1 MSTAVKVLAFGAAG
15 YVAYRWLLP
24 QLTSPAPSATPG
36 VTPASSAPSQLDVIY
51 PKMLAAAA
59 AEGVGADGA
68 GLDAWNVY
76 AIRGGAPSPEPA
88 PEDVFGPLSQADRTR
103 KYTAAEFWSKMAP
116 YLKAHMGLTGLG
128 FFGTLCCGGGRS

>member
-1 MSTAVKVLAFGAAG
+1 
-15 YVAYRWLLP
+15 
-24 QLTSPAPSATPG
+24 LTSSVPSTTPG
-36 VTPASSAPSQLDVIY
+36 VTPASSAPSQLDIIY

-68 GLDAWNVY
+68 GVDAWNVY
-76 AIRGGAPSPEPA
+76 AIRGGAPSPMPN
-88 PEDVFGPLSQADRTR
+88 PDDVFGSAIAGTARQA
-103 KYTAAEFWSKMAP
+103 KMTASTYWAGMAP

>member
-24 QLTSPAPSATPG
+24 SLASSVPATTPGATPAN
-36 VTPASSAPSQLDVIY
+36 VAPSQLDIIY
-51 PKMLAAAA
+51 PKMIQFAA
-59 AEGVGADGA
+59 AEGVGPDGA

-88 PEDVFGPLSQADRTR
+88 PEDVFGPLSATDRTR
-103 KYTAAEFWSKMAP
+103 KYTASEYWASMAP

-128 FFGTLCCGGGRS
+128 FFGSLCCGGQR